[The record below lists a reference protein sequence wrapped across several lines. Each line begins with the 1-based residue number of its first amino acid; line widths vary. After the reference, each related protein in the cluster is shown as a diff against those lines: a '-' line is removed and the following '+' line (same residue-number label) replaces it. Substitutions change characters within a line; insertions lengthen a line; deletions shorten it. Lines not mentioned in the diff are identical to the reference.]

1 MSVGSPPS
9 VAGVEFREGTHA
21 DLQETFRVS
30 EVALHETARRL
41 GLVRDEPPS
50 EPELERAWQSRR
62 PLLEMLAGGA
72 EGGWWICEQDGRP
85 IGHGRVCRFGAM
97 EQLTELMVLPAYHR
111 QGIGRELL
119 ARLWPDDPTPDLGR
133 LVIAAGVAADLSLYS
148 HFGAMPA
155 TGHWHMRADT
165 ATYREARAQ
174 ETDVSEA
181 QAHVLEPARALG
193 EWARLEP
200 PAIAHRR
207 PELHE
212 FFARTRTCLATMDAD
227 AAQARA
233 LCWIGAGGEIGPAVA
248 QTPEE
253 LVPIVLQAL
262 DRVAKAVEPKTL
274 HVYCSTH
281 SWWLLRRLRRL
292 GLRVWWPSW
301 IMSSIPLPGLDRYLP
316 AEPATIL

>member
-9 VAGVEFREGTHA
+9 IPGVEFREGGHA
-21 DLQETFRVS
+21 DLYETFRLS
-30 EVALHETARRL
+30 EIALHHTQQGMGLAGDDPLSEGELDRL
-41 GLVRDEPPS
+41 WE
-50 EPELERAWQSRR
+50 SRR
-62 PLLEMLAGGA
+62 PLLELLAAQA
-72 EGGWWICEQDGRP
+72 EGGWWVCEHDGRP

-97 EQLTELMVLPAYHR
+97 EALTELMVLPEHHGR
-111 QGIGRELL
+111 GIGRELL
-119 ARLWPDDPTPDLGR
+119 ARLWPGDPTPELGR
-133 LVIAAGVAADLSLYS
+133 LVIAAGVAADLSLYTR
-148 HFGAMPA
+148 FGAMPA
-155 TGHWHMRADT
+155 TGHWHLRADT
-165 ATYREARAQ
+165 AVYREARAQ
-174 ETDVSEA
+174 ETDAAETR
-181 QAHVLEPARALG
+181 AHVLEPARAVT

-207 PELHE
+207 PELHD

-253 LVPIVLQAL
+253 LVPVVLGAL
-262 DRVAKAVEPKTL
+262 DRVAKAVEPEML
-274 HVYCSTH
+274 HVFCSSD

-292 GLRVWWPSW
+292 GMKVWWPSW